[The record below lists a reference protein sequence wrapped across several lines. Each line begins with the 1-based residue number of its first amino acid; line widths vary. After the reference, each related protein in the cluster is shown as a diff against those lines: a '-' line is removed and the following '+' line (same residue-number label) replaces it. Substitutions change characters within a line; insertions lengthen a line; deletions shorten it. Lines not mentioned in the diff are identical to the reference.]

1 LENHSCFP
9 WKRNTGVFFPRELGL
24 CLQDCNSTYHGCL
37 ALNSQTNWNKMQNAK
52 LDLRLLNIP
61 QTLSMAANKAIS
73 ESYFTILIDTE
84 SLYFVMGVKCE

>member
-1 LENHSCFP
+1 
-9 WKRNTGVFFPRELGL
+9 
-24 CLQDCNSTYHGCL
+24 
-37 ALNSQTNWNKMQNAK
+37 MQNAK